1 MIERFK
7 CLEKKNPDPDMTL
20 YFKKGSPD
28 TIIPDDELKSI
39 FKSVLTKLGDRS
51 KVMLIP
57 PDYTRYHSNAGIL
70 SQAAYEHYGKGVKDV
85 MPALGTHVPVSEDQ
99 RKKMFGKIPSSLFRV
114 HDWRNDVMTI
124 GHVSGD
130 LVKAASNGRLS
141 DPWPAQLNKL
151 VWKGGHDLILSLGQV
166 VPHEVLGMAN
176 HSKNLFVGV
185 GGADAI
191 NFSHFI
197 GAVYGME
204 KMMGVAD
211 NPLRRIFNTAAKQF
225 LKDLPVVYALT
236 VVGRDEKS
244 GQLVT
249 RGLFIGSGEKCF
261 YEAAKLSM
269 EVNFTMLERP
279 IKKCVVYLDPEEYHT
294 TWLGNKSIYRTR
306 MAIEDGGEL
315 IVLAPGVNRFGEDD
329 RIDELIRK
337 YGYRTTPEILDLL
350 EKNTDMMKNLSA
362 VAHLIHGSTENRF
375 SVKWCAAGL
384 TRKEVEG
391 VGYEYERYTT
401 MSKIYDVKKLKEG
414 WNTTES
420 GEEIFFIRNPAV
432 GLWATRDRFSS
443 PSTTTKKKRKSEVT
457 TNDEKN
463 TTSIKQRKVDS

>member
-1 MIERFK
+1 VKE
-7 CLEKKNPDPDMTL
+7 TL
-20 YFKKGSPD
+20 S
-28 TIIPDDELKSI
+28 
-39 FKSVLTKLGDRS
+39 KLGSKR

-57 PDYTRYHSNAGIL
+57 PDFTRYHSNAGIM
-70 SQAAYEHYGKGVKDV
+70 SQAAYEHYGDSVKDV
-85 MPALGTHVPVSEDQ
+85 MPALGTHVPVSEPQ
-99 RKKMFGKIPSSLFRV
+99 RKKMFGDIPKSLFRT
-114 HDWRNDVMTI
+114 HDWRNDVITI

-130 LVKAASNGRLS
+130 MVKTASNGRLS
-141 DPWPAQLNKL
+141 EPWPAQLNKL

-211 NPLRRIFNTAAKQF
+211 NPLRRIFNTAAKEF

-236 VVGRDEKS
+236 VIGRDEKS
-244 GQLVT
+244 DQLVT
-249 RGLFIGSGEKCF
+249 RGIFIGSGEECF
-261 YEAAKLSM
+261 YKAAKLSM
-269 EVNFTMLERP
+269 EVNFTMVEP
-279 IKKCVVYLDPEEYHT
+279 IKKCVVYLDPDEYHT

-315 IVLAPGVNRFGEDD
+315 VVLAPGVHTFGEDD
-329 RIDELIRK
+329 RIDQLIRK
-337 YGYRTTPEILDLL
+337 YGYRTTPEILSLL

-375 SVKWCAAGL
+375 NVKWCAKGL
-384 TRKEVEG
+384 SRKEVEG
-391 VGYEYERYTT
+391 VGYDYEDYTM
-401 MSKIYDVKKLKEG
+401 MSKKYDVSKLKEG

-420 GEEIFFIRNPAV
+420 GEKVYFIRNPAV
-432 GLWATRDRFSS
+432 GLWATRSRFTTRSTGSS
-443 PSTTTKKKRKSEVT
+443 SSSSKKRKSLSGGD
-457 TNDEKN
+457 N
-463 TTSIKQRKVDS
+463 SSKQRKIEEKK

>member
-1 MIERFK
+1 
-7 CLEKKNPDPDMTL
+7 MTL
-20 YFKKGSPD
+20 YYKKGSPT
-28 TIIPDDELKSI
+28 TIISNDELKSI
-39 FKSVLTKLGDRS
+39 LKSVLTKLGNKS

-70 SQAAYEHYGKGVKDV
+70 SQAAYEHFGDAVKDV

-99 RKKMFGKIPSSLFRV
+99 RKKMFGKIPKSLFRV
-114 HDWRNDVMTI
+114 HDWRNDVVTI

-130 LVKAASNGRLS
+130 MVKAASNGRLS

-151 VWKGGHDLILSLGQV
+151 VWKGEHDLVLSLGQV

-204 KMMGVAD
+204 RMMGVAD

-225 LKDLPVVYALT
+225 LKDLPIVYALT

-244 GQLVT
+244 GDLVT
-249 RGLFIGSGEKCF
+249 RGLFIGSGEECF

-269 EVNFTMLERP
+269 EVNFTMVERP

-306 MAIEDGGEL
+306 MAIADGGEL
-315 IVLAPGVNRFGEDD
+315 VVLAPGVHRFGEDD
-329 RIDELIRK
+329 KIDELIRK

-375 SVKWCAAGL
+375 NVKWCAKGL
-384 TRKEVEG
+384 TRKEIEG
-391 VGYEYERYTT
+391 VGYDYEDYST
-401 MSKIYDVKKLKEG
+401 MSKKYDVSKLKEG
-414 WNTTES
+414 WNDTDS
-420 GEEIFFIRNPAV
+420 GEKIFFIRNPAV
-432 GLWATRDRFSS
+432 GLWAARDKFST
-443 PSTTTKKKRKSEVT
+443 PSTSTKKRKSIVDETNST
-457 TNDEKN
+457 T
-463 TTSIKQRKVDS
+463 TTSKQRRVEKE